1 MKTWKRIFA
10 LLGALILVGLYVSSF
25 IFALLDSPLA
35 SDLLTVSI
43 AASIFLPVTLYA
55 CILLSRLISRRD
67 KDDSETDS

>member
-10 LLGALILVGLYVSSF
+10 LLGALILAGLYVSSF